1 MNHRKWNLRQIS
13 LLLRAVWI
21 CTMAVTLGSCIST
34 QKPPIVPL
42 NAIDPKLTELGFSA
56 LVYVGRSSQMSISP
70 ADAGPTTIYF
80 VGADRIE
87 HSHPQIRAYAVDA
100 AKDQRVTFQLGE
112 NSSPIYRDEQSI
124 FYLSNTDEIKEQI
137 FAEASEP
144 GNEIYSHNLFSHRI
158 DRLTYLP
165 GPTGPFTVSSSQSV
179 FFVQKM
185 GQNYQLYEIKKD
197 HYSYK
202 KLIANLPAPQSWIGF
217 RENQLYLLGL
227 DGHQFSILDGDQIKS
242 FKNFPTVVFAPV
254 AFEKGW
260 ILSIPRA
267 NTVFRELVYWV
278 PDSDCMESLYSNPDL
293 SFEEVQIASDKAFY
307 IVDGK
312 IYTGPK
318 PVSKKCK

>member
-1 MNHRKWNLRQIS
+1 
-13 LLLRAVWI
+13 
-21 CTMAVTLGSCIST
+21 MAVTLASCIST

-202 KLIANLPAPQSWIGF
+202 KLIASLPAPLSWIGF